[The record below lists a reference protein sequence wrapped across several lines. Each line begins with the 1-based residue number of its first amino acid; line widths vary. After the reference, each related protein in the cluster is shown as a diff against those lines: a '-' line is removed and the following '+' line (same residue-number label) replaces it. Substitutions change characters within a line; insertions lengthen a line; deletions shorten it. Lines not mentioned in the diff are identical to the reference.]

1 MRSDRSYNV
10 IRELQGTLGSTVS
23 TSFFI
28 SGEPE
33 ASDTVQAR
41 FSVSE
46 AGGSYLQIACFED
59 RPVSRHSQNLLK
71 FIFQRNH

>member
-1 MRSDRSYNV
+1 MREYETFGGLAPDRAVSKHMRSDRSYNV

-33 ASDTVQAR
+33 AQGRLTG
-41 FSVSE
+41 E
-46 AGGSYLQIACFED
+46 
-59 RPVSRHSQNLLK
+59 
-71 FIFQRNH
+71 